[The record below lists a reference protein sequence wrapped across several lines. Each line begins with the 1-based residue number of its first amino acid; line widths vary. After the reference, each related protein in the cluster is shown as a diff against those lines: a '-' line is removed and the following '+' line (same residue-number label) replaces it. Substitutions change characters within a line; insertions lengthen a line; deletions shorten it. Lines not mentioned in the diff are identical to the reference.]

1 MNESTFNVNMEEELK
16 AQIPL
21 EFVKPNLEI
30 SATVKVIEKVFKK
43 IVPIYSNT
51 IISRILT

>member
-43 IVPIYSNT
+43 NSAN
-51 IISRILT
+51 L